1 MRWSEQ
7 TRKAASLLSSL
18 QWFGFI
24 LKTQMKGS
32 KDGIGP
38 NMLRNLRGA
47 EARFLFLKKKKKSL
61 NDYRNCSRMQRGN
74 KILQGQ
80 RDLVLKWDVYRTIT
94 HKYAALG
101 LSIGLWCHLDLK
113 MCRVQSIT
121 NVLSPTSV
129 EAQLTSSRLFSC
141 VCLGN
146 QITVIFNVDRGWGL
160 DLFCLKYGC

>member
-1 MRWSEQ
+1 M
-7 TRKAASLLSSL
+7 LSSL

-24 LKTQMKGS
+24 LITQMKDS

-47 EARFLFLKKKKKSL
+47 EARFLFLKKKKKCL
-61 NDYRNCSRMQRGN
+61 NDYRNCSRTQRGN

-101 LSIGLWCHLDLK
+101 ESIGL
-113 MCRVQSIT
+113 
-121 NVLSPTSV
+121 
-129 EAQLTSSRLFSC
+129 
-141 VCLGN
+141 
-146 QITVIFNVDRGWGL
+146 
-160 DLFCLKYGC
+160 